1 MIEKRQAV
9 EEAKLKSI
17 ENDTHTTLKKLREEY
32 QTILT
37 FQSSFSYVAI
47 ITVIVMIFTIISI
60 DLCRMVSYLKRHR
73 INRVS
78 HLSKKI
84 ERSEDQS
91 RSYKN
96 RRSFIRNIDKR
107 VLNFE
112 LKKCPK

>member
-1 MIEKRQAV
+1 LVEKRQAV
-9 EEAKLKSI
+9 EKAKLKSK
-17 ENDTHTTLKKLREEY
+17 ENGTNATLEKLREDY
-32 QTILT
+32 QTIST

-60 DLCRMVSYLKRHR
+60 DLCKMVSYLKRHR
-73 INRVS
+73 INKVS

-84 ERSEDQS
+84 ERSEDQD
-91 RSYKN
+91 RNYKN

-112 LKKCPK
+112 IRKQP

>member
-1 MIEKRQAV
+1 MVEKRQAV
-9 EEAKLKSI
+9 EKAKLKSI
-17 ENDTHTTLKKLREEY
+17 ENDTNSSLEKLKEEY
-32 QTILT
+32 QTIST

-84 ERSEDQS
+84 ERSEDQD
-91 RSYKN
+91 RNYKN